1 MITRELIN
9 NALAGDDYSCGMIY
23 ALTNGDPVKLTD
35 IGEDVATAVSEAHER
50 ALRRLAA
57 YEARSA
63 DFAEHARLIEARLD
77 RNSRRASFMSD
88 KISMDEARER
98 VRVENAA
105 DLSAPRVP

>member
-1 MITRELIN
+1 MSTRLEMI
-9 NALAGDDYSCGMIY
+9 
-23 ALTNGDPVKLTD
+23 K
-35 IGEDVATAVSEAHER
+35 
-50 ALRRLAA
+50 RLAVTDAHWAA
-57 YEARSA
+57 YLDGMNDAHHVGEGAAQSA

-88 KISMDEARER
+88 KISMDEAREK